1 MAGTTSTPKRLVRA
15 LQCVVVSRTGPT
27 SNGTS
32 GRARAP
38 RDEPSRSH
46 ERLVFKQ
53 RRAAVID
60 QAEVGESRSL
70 TLEQRKEFD
79 DRGFL
84 TIPGALGPAMV
95 EGLLSAHD
103 RIYQEE
109 RAAGR
114 VMPDGSLHLFA
125 FVLRDP
131 LYLELLDLA
140 STFPLV
146 CGLLGW
152 NIYMYHCHLDVHP
165 PVPQAGAPRWG
176 WHQDGGRQNLEI
188 ETEPTRPL
196 LSVKVAYFLSD
207 LSEPDRGNFSVI
219 PGSQWR
225 NGIQRPEHPEL
236 GFEPPEGAVPILAEP
251 GTAVVFDRRLWHSRS
266 DNVSTVTRKAV
277 FVGYTYR
284 WIRPRDDY
292 PIDPGWLARLSPIR
306 RQLLGEGLDAMSYWG
321 LGDQEVPTRAW
332 LRQNGLID
340 ERIANNR

>member
-1 MAGTTSTPKRLVRA
+1 M
-15 LQCVVVSRTGPT
+15 
-27 SNGTS
+27 
-32 GRARAP
+32 
-38 RDEPSRSH
+38 
-46 ERLVFKQ
+46 
-53 RRAAVID
+53 ID
-60 QAEVGESRSL
+60 QADVGQIRSL
-70 TLEQRKEFD
+70 TREQRMEFN

-84 TIPGALGPAMV
+84 SIPGALAPSMV
-95 EGLLSAHD
+95 ERLVTVHD

-114 VMPDGSLHLFA
+114 VAPDGSLHLFA

-131 LYLELLDLA
+131 LYLELLDLP

-165 PVPQAGAPRWG
+165 PLPQASPPRWG
-176 WHQDGGRQNLEI
+176 WHQDGGRQNLEV

-207 LSEPDRGNFSVI
+207 VSEPGRGNFSVI
-219 PGSQWR
+219 PGSHRR
-225 NGIQRPEHPEL
+225 NGIPRPDRPEF
-236 GFEPPEGAVPILAEP
+236 GFDPPDEAVPILAEA

-266 DNVSTVTRKAV
+266 DNRSVVTRKAV
-277 FVGYTYR
+277 FLGYTYR

-292 PIDPGWLARLSPIR
+292 PIDPGWMARLSPIR
-306 RQLLGEGLDAMSYWG
+306 RQLLGEGVDAMSYWG
-321 LGDQEVPTRAW
+321 LGEQEVPTRAW

-340 ERIANNR
+340 ESIANNR